1 MTGKM
6 CPGRL
11 RMVADIVGSTLI
23 GYFSLSGAPLLD
35 LSESAL
41 RDYCCGD
48 IVTRV
53 K

>member
-1 MTGKM
+1 M

-11 RMVADIVGSTLI
+11 RMAVDIVRCTLV

-35 LSESAL
+35 LSESTV
-41 RDYCCGD
+41 RDYYLN
-48 IVTRV
+48 IETIT